1 MTILFNLKE
10 LKLKNNRMP
19 VNVEVV
25 YVRIYYNFIE
35 RMPFGISVCHMRE
48 SRTEYGGKRDRYPIE
63 VVFCM

>member
-1 MTILFNLKE
+1 
-10 LKLKNNRMP
+10 MP

-63 VVFCM
+63 EIGRAHV